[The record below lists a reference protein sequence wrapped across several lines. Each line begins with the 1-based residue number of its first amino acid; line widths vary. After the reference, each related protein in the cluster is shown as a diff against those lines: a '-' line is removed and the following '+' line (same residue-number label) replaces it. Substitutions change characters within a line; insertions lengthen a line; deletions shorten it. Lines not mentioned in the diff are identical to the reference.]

1 MSFLPRTYEEI
12 VRDLLTTLTSGTVRE
27 QVKILETSG
36 QRITEKLSHRPVR
49 RVPFLEEIRID
60 EQGKRTKIRYTG
72 ADYELFAS
80 DGSDNNF
87 DTIRFRKGKQQPD
100 TASIL
105 SVNYYPVS
113 ADPTPLTD
121 LNVGSVV
128 RTLMETFARELV
140 LNDLSLDFIYKS
152 AYLETATGPSLD
164 KVVALVGV
172 QRLPAG
178 YPTVKVRFS
187 RNPASPGRITIPAG
201 TAIVDAKSNRYL
213 TLEVLVLEPY
223 ESSREVLAAG
233 EKPGTGEVAAGELN
247 RLETLIAGIAQVTN
261 VKESSKS
268 SAAES
273 DDDLRR
279 RAAGALHGVMRGTV
293 NALHYGLLSIPG
305 VKSVNIVE
313 FPNGIAGEV
322 RVEVSYSED
331 SPEVRVL
338 VADRIREL
346 RPAGIRVISGE
357 AAKRPL
363 EVQIDLTLT
372 GKGVAQAELET
383 LKESVEAA
391 VAKYLADLPPGGSAR
406 QARMSALLLADVRI
420 ADARVRL
427 IVPGK
432 EAQENISLENNE
444 VFEVKK
450 PFSFAQITAEEQAL
464 KTAAISRATFYL
476 PLHLVAGV
484 TEAQTH
490 SAIEAALTAY
500 LTSRT
505 PSAPVSVDTLAASI
519 RDDSRYALVRDEVT
533 ITVEKGDTFMQL
545 ADGQGQYAPAAG
557 ETVEKQA
564 VHLDIR
570 EGGV

>member
-1 MSFLPRTYEEI
+1 MSFSPRTYEEI

-27 QVKILETSG
+27 QVKVLEAGG
-36 QRITEKLSHRPVR
+36 QHVTEKLSSRPVR
-49 RVPFLEEIRID
+49 RVSFVEEIRTD
-60 EQGKRTKIRYTG
+60 EQGKRTKIRYTA

-80 DGSDNNF
+80 DGSENNL
-87 DTIRFRKGKQQPD
+87 DTIRFRKGKQHPE

-128 RTLMETFARELV
+128 RTLMETFARELA
-140 LNDLSLDFIYKS
+140 LSDLSLDFIYKS

-178 YPTVKVRFS
+178 HPTVKVRFS
-187 RNPASPGRITIPAG
+187 RNAASPGQISIPAD
-201 TAIVDAKSNRYL
+201 TAIVDAKNNRYL
-213 TLEVLVLEPY
+213 TLEALVLEPY

-233 EKPGTGEVAAGELN
+233 EKPGTGEVAPGELN
-247 RLETLIAGIAQVTN
+247 RLETLIAGIAEVTN
-261 VKESSKS
+261 LKESSKS

-293 NALHYGLLSIPG
+293 NALQYGLLSIPG

-331 SPEVRVL
+331 TPEVRAL

-372 GKGVAQAELET
+372 GKGVSQSELGP
-383 LKESVEAA
+383 LKTSVETAI
-391 VAKYLADLPPGGSAR
+391 AKYLADLPPGGSAR
-406 QARMSALLLADVRI
+406 QARMSALLLADARI
-420 ADARVRL
+420 ADAKVRL
-427 IVPGK
+427 TVPGK
-432 EAQENISLENNE
+432 EAQENLSLESNE

-450 PFSFAQITAEEQAL
+450 PFTFAQVAAEEQA
-464 KTAAISRATFYL
+464 AAQAVSSKATFYL

-484 TEAQTH
+484 TEAQAH
-490 SAIEAALTAY
+490 SAIESALAAY
-500 LTSRT
+500 LTSRS
-505 PSAPVSVDTLAASI
+505 PSTPVSVDTMAASI
-519 RDDSRYALVRDEVT
+519 RDDSRYALVRDEAT
-533 ITVEKGDTFMQL
+533 ITIEKGDIFMQL
-545 ADGQGQYAPAAG
+545 ADAQGQYVPAAG
-557 ETVEKQA
+557 ETMEKQA
-564 VHLDIR
+564 VNLDIR

>member
-27 QVKILETSG
+27 QVKVLDTGG
-36 QRITEKLSHRPVR
+36 QRVTEKLSSRPVR
-49 RVPFLEEIRID
+49 RVSFVEEIRTD
-60 EQGKRTKIRYTG
+60 EQGKKTKIRYTA
-72 ADYELFAS
+72 ADYELIAS
-80 DGSDNNF
+80 DGSESNL

-100 TASIL
+100 MASTL

-113 ADPTPLTD
+113 AESTPLTD

-128 RTLMETFARELV
+128 RTLMETFARELA
-140 LNDLSLDFIYKS
+140 LSDLSLDYIYKS
-152 AYLETATGPSLD
+152 GYLETATGPSLD
-164 KVVALVGV
+164 KVVALMGV

-187 RNPASPGRITIPAG
+187 RNAASPGQITIPAD
-201 TAIVDAKSNRYL
+201 TAIVDAKNNRYL
-213 TLEVLVLEPY
+213 TLEALVLEPY

-247 RLETLIAGIAQVTN
+247 RLETIIAGIAEVTN

-273 DDDLRR
+273 DEDLRR

-293 NALHYGLLSIPG
+293 NALQYGLLNIPG
-305 VKSVNIVE
+305 VKSVNVVE
-313 FPNGIAGEV
+313 FPNDIAGEV

-331 SPEVRVL
+331 TPEVRKL
-338 VADRIREL
+338 VDDRIGEL

-357 AAKRPL
+357 AAKKPL

-372 GKGVAQAELET
+372 GKGVSQSELGALKTSTET
-383 LKESVEAA
+383 AI
-391 VAKYLADLPPGGSAR
+391 AKYLADLPPGGSAR
-406 QARMSALLLADVRI
+406 QARMSALLLADARI
-420 ADARVRL
+420 ADAKVRL

-432 EAQENISLENNE
+432 EAQENLSLESNE

-450 PFSFAQITAEEQAL
+450 PFTFAQVVAEEQA
-464 KTAAISRATFYL
+464 AAQAVSSKATFYL

-484 TEAQTH
+484 TEAQAQ
-490 SAIEAALTAY
+490 SALETALTAY
-500 LTSRT
+500 LASRG

-519 RDDSRYALVRDEVT
+519 RDDSRYALVRDEAT
-533 ITVEKGDTFMQL
+533 ITIEKGDTFMQL
-545 ADGQGQYAPAAG
+545 ADAQGQYVPAAG
-557 ETVEKQA
+557 ETMEKQA
-564 VHLDIR
+564 VNLDIR

>member
-1 MSFLPRTYEEI
+1 MSFLPRTYDEI

-27 QVKILETSG
+27 QVKVLETG
-36 QRITEKLSHRPVR
+36 GLRITEKLSSRPVR
-49 RVPFLEEIRID
+49 RVSFVEEIRTD
-60 EQGKRTKIRYTG
+60 EQGKKTKIRYTA
-72 ADYELFAS
+72 ADYELIAS
-80 DGSDNNF
+80 DGSENNL

-113 ADPTPLTD
+113 AEPTPLTD

-128 RTLMETFARELV
+128 RTLMETFARELA
-140 LNDLSLDFIYKS
+140 LSDLSLDYIYKS
-152 AYLETATGPSLD
+152 GYLETATGPSLD

-187 RNPASPGRITIPAG
+187 RNAASPGQISIPAD
-201 TAIVDAKSNRYL
+201 TAIVDAKNNRYL
-213 TLEVLVLEPY
+213 TLEALVLEPY
-223 ESSREVLAAG
+223 ESSREVMAAG
-233 EKPGTGEVAAGELN
+233 EKPGTGAVAAGELN
-247 RLETLIAGIAQVTN
+247 RLETIIAGIAEVTN

-293 NALHYGLLSIPG
+293 NALQYGLLSIPG

-313 FPNGIAGEV
+313 FPNDIAGEV

-331 SPEVRVL
+331 TPEVRAL

-357 AAKRPL
+357 AAKKPL
-363 EVQIDLTLT
+363 EVQIDLTLA
-372 GKGVAQAELET
+372 GKGVSQAELGP
-383 LKESVEAA
+383 LKTAVEMAI
-391 VAKYLADLPPGGSAR
+391 AKYLTDLPPGGSAR
-406 QARMSALLLADVRI
+406 QARMSALILADARI
-420 ADARVRL
+420 ADAKVRL

-432 EAQENISLENNE
+432 EDQENLSLESNE

-450 PFSFAQITAEEQAL
+450 PFTFAQVAAEEQA
-464 KTAAISRATFYL
+464 AAQAVSSKATFYL

-484 TEAQTH
+484 TEAQAQ
-490 SAIEAALTAY
+490 SALETALTAY
-500 LTSRT
+500 LAGRG

-519 RDDSRYALVRDEVT
+519 RDDSRYALVRDEAT
-533 ITVEKGDTFMQL
+533 ITIEKGDTFMQL
-545 ADGQGQYAPAAG
+545 ADAQGQYVPATG
-557 ETVEKQA
+557 ETMEKQA
-564 VHLDIR
+564 VNLDIR

>member
-27 QVKILETSG
+27 QVKVLETGG
-36 QRITEKLSHRPVR
+36 QRVTEKLSSRPVR
-49 RVPFLEEIRID
+49 RVSFVEEIRTD
-60 EQGKRTKIRYTG
+60 EQGKKTKIRYTA

-80 DGSDNNF
+80 DGSENNL

-100 TASIL
+100 TASTL

-113 ADPTPLTD
+113 AEPTPLTD

-128 RTLMETFARELV
+128 RTLMETFARELA
-140 LNDLSLDFIYKS
+140 LSDLSLDYIYKS
-152 AYLETATGPSLD
+152 GYLETATGPSLD

-172 QRLPAG
+172 KRLPAG

-187 RNPASPGRITIPAG
+187 RNPASPGRISIPAG
-201 TAIVDAKSNRYL
+201 TAIVDAKNNRYL
-213 TLEVLVLEPY
+213 TLEALVLEPY

-247 RLETLIAGIAQVTN
+247 RLEIVIAGIAEATN

-293 NALHYGLLSIPG
+293 NALQYGLLSIPG
-305 VKSVNIVE
+305 VKSVNVVE
-313 FPNGIAGEV
+313 FPNDIAGEV
-322 RVEVSYSED
+322 RVEVSYSD
-331 SPEVRVL
+331 DTPEVRAQ

-357 AAKRPL
+357 AAKKPL
-363 EVQIDLTLT
+363 EVQLDLTLT
-372 GKGVAQAELET
+372 GKGVSQAELEP
-383 LKESVEAA
+383 LKTSAETAI
-391 VAKYLADLPPGGSAR
+391 AKYLTDLPPGGSAR
-406 QARMSALLLADVRI
+406 QARMSALLLADARI
-420 ADARVRL
+420 ADAKVRL

-432 EAQENISLENNE
+432 EAQENLSLESNE
-444 VFEVKK
+444 VFEVKR
-450 PFSFAQITAEEQAL
+450 PFTFAQVVAEEQA
-464 KTAAISRATFYL
+464 AAQAVSSKATFYL

-484 TEAQTH
+484 TGAQAQ
-490 SAIEAALTAY
+490 SALDTALTAY
-500 LTSRT
+500 LAGRS

-519 RDDSRYALVRDEVT
+519 RDDSRYALVRDEAT
-533 ITVEKGDTFMQL
+533 ITIEKGDAFMQL
-545 ADGQGQYAPAAG
+545 ADGQGQYVPAVE
-557 ETVEKQA
+557 ETMEKQA
-564 VHLDIR
+564 VNLDIR